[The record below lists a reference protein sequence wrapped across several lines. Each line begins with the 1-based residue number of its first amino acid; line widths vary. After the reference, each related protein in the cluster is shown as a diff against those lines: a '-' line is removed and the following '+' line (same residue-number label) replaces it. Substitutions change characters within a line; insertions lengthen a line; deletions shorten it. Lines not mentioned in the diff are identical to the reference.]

1 MKQLFLFF
9 YNFFENFIHLWRI
22 KFFLSRN
29 VILSKPIIFDI
40 GSHKGKIVN
49 LMKNL
54 YVNSVIYCFEPN
66 KLMNP
71 NLKKIGKNIKV
82 YNYAVG
88 DKIEYRKLLINKID
102 LTNTLSK
109 INKNSF
115 YLKIKNLIT
124 HKSENSDNYKKV
136 KVISLKNFCKIKKI
150 KSIDFLKIDVEGYE
164 YKVLLGAKD
173 VLKNVKFI
181 MIELQNNN
189 MYRNYSKKRIEKFL
203 KKNNF
208 KLIKSFNFP
217 FMFFK
222 DCIYK
227 KIQK

>member
-9 YNFFENFIHLWRI
+9 YNFFENHVHLRRI
-22 KFFLSRN
+22 KSFLSRYVVLN
-29 VILSKPIIFDI
+29 DPVIFDI
-40 GSHKGKIVN
+40 GAHKGKVVK
-49 LMKNL
+49 LMNDL
-54 YVNSVIYCFEPN
+54 YGNPLIYCFEPN

-71 NLKKIGKNIKV
+71 ILKKIGKNIKV
-82 YNYAVG
+82 YNYAIG
-88 DKIEYRKLLINKID
+88 DKSDEKKLLINKID
-102 LTNTLSK
+102 LTNTLSE

-115 YLKIKNLIT
+115 YLKIKNLIAN
-124 HKSENSDNYKKV
+124 KSENIENFKKV
-136 KVISLKNFCKIKKI
+136 KVISLKNFCKSKKI

-173 VLKNVKFI
+173 ILKNVKFI
-181 MIELQNNN
+181 MIEVQNND
-189 MYRNYSKKRIEKFL
+189 MYRDYSKERIEKFL

-227 KIQK
+227 KIQS